1 MRRIALWGT
10 IVLLGG
16 VCLWLLAAHSNDLL
30 PILQPGLL
38 VLEVRSPTMILEQTN
53 RRYTVSC
60 ETRCG
65 IFVTGKKYPMRKRGS
80 ILEYRRKGE
89 TITLPIL
96 QEQIFFPTQPGGL
109 G

>member
-65 IFVTGKKYPMRKRGS
+65 IIVTGKKYPMRKRGS
-80 ILEYRRKGE
+80 ILQYRRTGE
-89 TITLPIL
+89 TITLPMLQAHIL
-96 QEQIFFPTQPGGL
+96 VLPPTGG
-109 G
+109 